1 MFDNY
6 EAKAQQKYVNYST
19 FLFTFVA
26 YQLRQ
31 EDREHIFL
39 FHLN

>member
-1 MFDNY
+1 MRP
-6 EAKAQQKYVNYST
+6 KHKQKYVSYST
-19 FLFTFVA
+19 FLCTFVV

-39 FHLN
+39 FYLN